1 MAVKFKLDKR
11 SLVIG
16 LVVVLGLFALTIGRA
31 SDGDTPETGTLD
43 AAADQACTEFA
54 RGYPRARS
62 STARLALADQV
73 TASSQKSDNRA
84 IRERA
89 AVAGRN
95 ADETDAAWEASAD
108 EFTQACR
115 AAGWSAP

>member
-11 SLVIG
+11 TLVIS
-16 LVVVLGLFALTIGRA
+16 LVVVLGLFALTVGRA
-31 SDGDTPETGTLD
+31 SDGDAPGTLD

-54 RGYPRARS
+54 RCYPQARS

-73 TASSQKSDNRA
+73 TASSQESDNRA

-89 AVAGRN
+89 AAAGAS
-95 ADETDAAWEASAD
+95 ADETDAEWEAAAD

>member
-11 SLVIG
+11 TLVIS
-16 LVVVLGLFALTIGRA
+16 LVVVLGLFALTVGRA
-31 SDGDTPETGTLD
+31 SDGDTPAAGTLD
-43 AAADQACTEFA
+43 AAGDQACTEFA
-54 RGYPRARS
+54 RGYPQARS

-73 TASSQKSDNRA
+73 TASSQESDNRA

-89 AVAGRN
+89 AAAGAS
-95 ADETDAAWEASAD
+95 ADETDAEWEAAAD